1 MNHFR
6 PSAKPLNPLETA
18 VAAIEEN
25 KNYLT
30 PDLVRRLQQVLPEKV
45 ESMMPESD
53 NSLDGMLSKLGRMV
67 SRLEMMTRDEKTTPA
82 EMKSAIMAAKDM
94 FKLLAD
100 YGQDVAAEKKIS
112 VLRKTVIDVLS
123 DFSTKDR
130 ERFMKMWEERLKKA
144 ATE

>member
-1 MNHFR
+1 MSHFR
-6 PSAKPLNPLETA
+6 PSARPLNPLEAA

-30 PDLVRRLQQVLPEKV
+30 PDLVKRLQQILPEKV
-45 ESMMPESD
+45 ETMVPESD